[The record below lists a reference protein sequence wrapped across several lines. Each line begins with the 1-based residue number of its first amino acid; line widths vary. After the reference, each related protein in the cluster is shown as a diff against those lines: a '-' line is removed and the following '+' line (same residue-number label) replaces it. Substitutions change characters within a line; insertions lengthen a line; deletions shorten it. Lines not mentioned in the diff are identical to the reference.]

1 MIKNIVFDIGNV
13 LVDYRWREHIAEC
26 GFEGETARRLG
37 EAMMLSPTWQEVD
50 RGVWTNE
57 ELLAGF
63 IKNDPELE
71 KEIRRVFSSLR
82 TLVGERHGSRPWLR
96 ELKKEGYH
104 LYYLSNFSGRVKQE
118 ASDRLTF
125 LKEMDGGIMSYEVK
139 LIKPDPAI
147 YQELFAQY
155 GLKPEESVFLD
166 DSQANIDAAKALGM
180 YTVLVVNQGQ
190 AMKNLQ
196 ELLTQIN
203 K

>member
-13 LVDYRWREHIAEC
+13 LVDYRWREHINEC

-37 EAMMLSPTWQEVD
+37 EAMMLSPIWQEVD
-50 RGVWTNE
+50 RGVWTDE
-57 ELLAGF
+57 ELLNGF
-63 IKNDPELE
+63 IKNAPDLE
-71 KEIRRVFSSLR
+71 KEIRMVFSNLR

-96 ELKKEGYH
+96 ALKKEGYQ
-104 LYYLSNFSGRVKQE
+104 LYYLSNFAGRVKQE
-118 ASDRLTF
+118 AKDRLTF
-125 LKEMDGGIMSYEVK
+125 LNEMDGGIMSYEVQ

-147 YQELFAQY
+147 YRALFEQY

-166 DSQANIDAAKALGM
+166 DSEANIKTARELGM
-180 YTVLVVNQGQ
+180 YTVLVINQGQ